1 MKAENGNAV
10 EAKLD
15 RVILL
20 LQHLIVL
27 ELPRRG
33 ASQEAIGKNVTL
45 AKSTVVKM
53 MSGIKKE
60 CAHD

>member
-1 MKAENGNAV
+1 MKEESGNAV

-15 RVILL
+15 RVIVL
-20 LQHLIVL
+20 LQQLVVL
-27 ELPRRG
+27 ELSRRG

-53 MSGIKKE
+53 MSGMKKE
-60 CAHD
+60 SAHD

>member
-1 MKAENGNAV
+1 MTGRNGNAV

-15 RVILL
+15 RIILL

-27 ELPRRG
+27 ELSRRG
-33 ASQEAIGKNVTL
+33 VSQEAIGKNVRL

-53 MSGIKKE
+53 MSGTKRE
-60 CAHD
+60 NSND

>member
-1 MKAENGNAV
+1 MKTGGGAV
-10 EAKLD
+10 ETKLD
-15 RVILL
+15 KVILL

-27 ELPRRG
+27 ELSRRG
-33 ASQEAIGKNVTL
+33 ASQEAIGKSVTL

-60 CAHD
+60 STHD

>member
-1 MKAENGNAV
+1 MKGQSGNAV
-10 EAKLD
+10 EEKFD

-20 LQHLIVL
+20 LQQLVVL
-27 ELPRRG
+27 ELSRRG
-33 ASQEAIGKNVTL
+33 ASQEVIGRNVTL

-60 CAHD
+60 SAHD